1 MQLVE
6 NSVEG
11 AFETQHDGGQH
22 SQVFTCG
29 ILLGNYA
36 FQLLAEKFP
45 GDPLFTHA
53 AKNGGD
59 QPMASTLRVGDG

>member
-1 MQLVE
+1 MVVSTRKLI
-6 NSVEG
+6 
-11 AFETQHDGGQH
+11 
-22 SQVFTCG
+22 TCG

-36 FQLLAEKFP
+36 FKLLAGKFQ